1 MEDVSVKK
9 EKGIEATNVS
19 TLKLKRKI
27 ESILIS
33 FMYCVHGLMTA
44 NLMDDLLKKKI
55 INQYVT

>member
-1 MEDVSVKK
+1 VKK